1 MALAVGDKAPD
12 FKLTSDS
19 GEVVSLADFRG
30 KKVILYF
37 YPKDDTPGCTKQAC
51 GFRDNYKA
59 IQRADA
65 VVLGVSPDSV
75 ASHVKF
81 KKKEKLP
88 FSLLSDPD
96 HKVADT
102 YGAWGEKTNYGRTYM
117 GLIRSHVVIDEKG
130 RIADIQIGIKPEAS
144 VTQAVESVST
154 K

>member
-30 KKVILYF
+30 KQVILYF

-51 GFRDNYKA
+51 GFRDNYKT

-75 ASHVKF
+75 ASHIKF

-88 FSLLSDPD
+88 FPLLSDPD
-96 HKVADT
+96 HKVAEI
-102 YGAWGEKTNYGRTYM
+102 YGAWGEKTNYGRTYT

-130 RIADIQIGIKPEAS
+130 KIADIQIGIKPEAS
-144 VTQAVESVST
+144 VTRAVASVT
-154 K
+154 PK